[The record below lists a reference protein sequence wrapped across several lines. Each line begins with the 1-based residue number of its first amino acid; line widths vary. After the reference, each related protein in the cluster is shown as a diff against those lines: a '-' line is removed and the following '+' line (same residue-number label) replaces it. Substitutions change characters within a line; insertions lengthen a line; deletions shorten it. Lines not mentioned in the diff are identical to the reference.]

1 MENKDFYAERVE
13 YAEKKALE
21 NTSIEQVE
29 VFLGANNLL
38 TIRSA
43 VGTIIESKVIQDAGI
58 GIRLITKDNH
68 MGFSSTCDLNDKAI
82 GNTVEEAI
90 KLAKYRQI
98 PANFVFSSPQQA
110 TRSNTFFDQ
119 NLAYEINAYENIN
132 SLVNQMIDA
141 TIESHTNITEASGP
155 VHLVEYYKHLKNSKG
170 VDISEG
176 GTYWKAELFAIAE
189 KGSDRREGS
198 NASAGWRL
206 ADFNLEKLVSHASKM
221 AVDSLGGTD
230 IDAGKYEMIFSSGS
244 VATFLGW
251 FTKLTLPQNQEKNM
265 PLLRDKIGERVI
277 SPLCTIANDPLT
289 IPSPTSGAYDDEGVP
304 TTETTLVEEGVLKQI
319 PVDNYYA
326 NKLETASNGN
336 GYRTR
341 GGTGMTAYPG
351 QLYQAEPAPD
361 LPAVFMTSGDSSE
374 EEMIAETRNGIYLD
388 FLHYAYIT
396 NGSVGD
402 YAGILRQGTFRIK
415 NGEIVSPIK
424 KCRLLDNILNI
435 GKGIELVGKSRI
447 TGHWDNRMK
456 TPPVKIKEVSLIP
469 Y

>member
-1 MENKDFYAERVE
+1 MENKDYYAERVE

-21 NTSIEQVE
+21 MASVKQAEI
-29 VFLGANNLL
+29 FLGVNKLL

-43 VGTIIESKVIQDAGI
+43 VGTILESKIIQDAGI

-68 MGFSSTCDLNDKAI
+68 MGFSSTCDLGDKAI
-82 GNTVEEAI
+82 GTTVEEAI
-90 KLAKYRQI
+90 RLAKYRKI
-98 PANFVFSSPQQA
+98 PANYEFSSPQQA
-110 TRSNTFFDQ
+110 IRSNPFHDPD
-119 NLAYEINAYENIN
+119 LANEIDTYENIN
-132 SLVNQMIDA
+132 AKVNQMLEA
-141 TIESHTNITEASGP
+141 TLESHSTSTEASGP

-189 KGSDRREGS
+189 KGSERREGS
-198 NASAGWRL
+198 NAAAGWRL
-206 ADFNLEKLVSHASKM
+206 TDFNPENLVTHASKM
-221 AVDSLGGTD
+221 AVDSLGGID
-230 IDAGKYEMIFSSGS
+230 IDKGKYELIFSSGS
-244 VATFLGW
+244 VATFLNW
-251 FTKLTLPQNQEKNM
+251 FTMLTLPQYQEKNM
-265 PLLRDKIGERVI
+265 PLLRDKIGEEVI
-277 SPLCTIANDPLT
+277 SPLCTIRNDPLT
-289 IPSPTSGAYDDEGVP
+289 IPSPVSGAFDDEGVP
-304 TTETTLVEEGVLKQI
+304 TTQTTLVENGVLKQI

-326 NKLETASNGN
+326 NKLETTSNGN
-336 GYRTR
+336 GYRISR
-341 GGTGMTAYPG
+341 GSGMTNYPG
-351 QLYQAEPAPD
+351 QLYQAEPAPS

-374 EEMIAETRNGIYLD
+374 EEMIAETKNGVYLD

-402 YAGILRQGTFRIK
+402 YTGILRQGTFRIK

-435 GKGIELVGKSRI
+435 GKGIELVGKNRI

-456 TPPVKIKEVSLIP
+456 TPPVKVKEVSLIP